1 MMIVAAL
8 LGGTSLLVS
17 GSLPVYY
24 ASEAWLLFGG
34 HGIRLTTLLFFIIP
48 LEGYVAEEDEHF
60 LWQDAVLLSEIE
72 PKIIKQVNIS

>member
-17 GSLPVYY
+17 GSLLVYY
-24 ASEAWLLFGG
+24 ASEAWLLIGG
-34 HGIRLTTLLFFIIP
+34 HGIRLTTLLFIIP
-48 LEGYVAEEDEHF
+48 LEGYVAEKDEHF